1 MDKGTQKSNNQQ
13 VEKEKLLNFFNNL
26 TINDKSTIEPIE
38 PIITIDSSNFAIK
51 AGVSVLNGKKGSGKS
66 TVLRVMIT
74 LALMNEKPGWFDDLT
89 IYVKPAKEKP
99 VIYINT
105 EMPDSLVKDMHDQIL
120 KDLGVTETPKNF
132 KVLDFLGL
140 DIERRQSAIS
150 DLFKVYDDI
159 HLIFIDGGA
168 DTLEGVN
175 DETSSIKAVETL
187 IKLAQTYQTSIV
199 NVIHLNQGN
208 GETRGHYGQQ
218 SERKASG
225 IATVKF
231 DESKE
236 VFEIKYGG
244 KSRGTKMFKPIHF
257 NYIDKNRVQRISPD
271 TTATIVKKAK
281 EDSLLQLVHTCFKD
295 RKRIKRDELTKL
307 ISSITSTSIK
317 TGQNKFNQM
326 LERNLVTIDEQ
337 KYAVC
342 LTPIPEN
349 SQQLSLEV

>member
-1 MDKGTQKSNNQQ
+1 MNKDNKVFDNQQ

-74 LALMNEKPGWFDDLT
+74 LALMNEKPNWFDDLT
-89 IYVKPAKEKP
+89 INVKPAQNKP

-120 KDLGVTETPKNF
+120 KDLNVKETPKNF

-187 IKLAQTYQTSIV
+187 IKLAQTHQTSII

-257 NYIDKNRVQRISPD
+257 AYIDKNRVQRITPD
-271 TTATIVKKAK
+271 TTATIIKKVK

-307 ISSITSTSIK
+307 ISNITSTSIK
-317 TGQNKFNQM
+317 TGQNKLNDM
-326 LERNLVTIDEQ
+326 LVRNLVTIDEQ
-337 KYAVC
+337 KYVVC
-342 LTPIPEN
+342 LTQIPEN
-349 SQQLSLEV
+349 SQQLSIEV